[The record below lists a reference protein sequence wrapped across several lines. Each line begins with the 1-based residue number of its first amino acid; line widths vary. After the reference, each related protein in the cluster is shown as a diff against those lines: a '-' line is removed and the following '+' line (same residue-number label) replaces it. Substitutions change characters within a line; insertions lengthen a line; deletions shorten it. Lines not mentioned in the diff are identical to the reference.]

1 MRNPALAFAF
11 AVLMTTVGSVFVATQ
26 TNDDYDSK
34 RGFPP
39 ESRIESSQGQPD
51 RPDVISHKYL
61 SKGIRMKCIQVE
73 HHPKQPDDG
82 AACVAKFEGYAQYT
96 LKFGEVMRA
105 PKDSEVYVECAG
117 DKPTRCT
124 IGVW

>member
-1 MRNPALAFAF
+1 MKTSLLAPAF
-11 AVLMTTVGSVFVATQ
+11 AVLMTVACSVFLVAQ
-26 TNDDYDSK
+26 ENDDYDSR

-39 ESRIESSQGQPD
+39 ESRIESSQGRPNEPD
-51 RPDVISHKYL
+51 MISNRHL
-61 SKGIRMKCIQVE
+61 SKGTRMKCIQVE
-73 HHPKQPDDG
+73 HHPKQADDG
-82 AACVAKFEGYAQYT
+82 AACVAKFEDYARYT
-96 LKFGEVMRA
+96 LKFGETMRA